1 MEVPDLENGFMLL
14 NHNRANS
21 WQTRIEAVLTKTD
34 HDGVEKYAYLSH
46 DCRSENV
53 SEDPFTFLQALK
65 FYDPFCV
72 GVKPSQEDLSRN
84 RSVKSI
90 KLETDL
96 LAKTKSYDE
105 FLKSL
110 LIKVKIQ
117 KINDENFDRTLQLNN
132 KTNQFNFTT
141 LRLKQ
146 DELSEIIN
154 NQNNVNGILVQLPL
168 PKHIHE
174 QTILDSINPNKD
186 VDGFHPIN
194 YGKMTI
200 GIDSFIPATPYGIL
214 ELFKRCKISL
224 DGKKCLVIGR
234 SQIVGRPISIL
245 LSQSNEFCNATVTL
259 AHSRTI
265 DLDKLALDSDVII
278 SAIGRPEFLKAEMV
292 KEGAIIIDVGISR
305 VKDDSSKKGYKI
317 VGDVDFK
324 NVSKK
329 ASYITPVPGGVGPM
343 TIAML
348 LSNTLLA
355 CKNND

>member
-1 MEVPDLENGFMLL
+1 MTIIDGKKISEDIL
-14 NHNRANS
+14 NEIHLKVQERANQGLKIPHLAAILVGDDGPS
-21 WQTRIEAVLTKTD
+21 ETYVNSKIKACEKVGFNSSLFNYDKNISEEKLIHEIELVNNND
-34 HDGVEKYAYLSH
+34 DIDG
-46 DCRSENV
+46 
-53 SEDPFTFLQALK
+53 F
-65 FYDPFCV
+65 
-72 GVKPSQEDLSRN
+72 
-84 RSVKSI
+84 I
-90 KLETDL
+90 
-96 LAKTKSYDE
+96 
-105 FLKSL
+105 
-110 LIKVKIQ
+110 
-117 KINDENFDRTLQLNN
+117 
-132 KTNQFNFTT
+132 
-141 LRLKQ
+141 
-146 DELSEIIN
+146 
-154 NQNNVNGILVQLPL
+154 VQLPL
-168 PKHIHE
+168 PSSIN
-174 QTILDSINPNKD
+174 QNNILNSVNPNKD

-194 YGKMTI
+194 YGKMTL
-200 GIDSFIPATPYGIL
+200 GVNSFIPATPYGIL
-214 ELFKRCKISL
+214 QLFQRYKIDL
-224 DGKKCLVIGR
+224 EGKKCLVIGR

-265 DLDKLALDSDVII
+265 NLDLLTLDSDVII

-305 VKDDSSKKGYKI
+305 VKVDSLKKGYKI

>member
-1 MEVPDLENGFMLL
+1 M
-14 NHNRANS
+14 
-21 WQTRIEAVLTKTD
+21 TII
-34 HDGVEKYAYLSH
+34 DGKKI
-46 DCRSENV
+46 
-53 SEDPFTFLQALK
+53 SEDILNEISLEVDKRSNQGIKIPHLAAIL
-65 FYDPFCV
+65 V
-72 GVKPSQEDLSRN
+72 GNDGPSQTYVNSKIKACEK
-84 RSVKSI
+84 VGFKSS
-90 KLETDL
+90 LF
-96 LAKTKSYDE
+96 SYDSNISE
-105 FLKSL
+105 EK
-110 LIKVKIQ
+110 LI
-117 KINDENFDRTLQLNN
+117 DEI
-132 KTNQFNFTT
+132 
-141 LRLKQ
+141 
-146 DELSEIIN
+146 ELIN
-154 NQNNVNGILVQLPL
+154 NNDDIDGFIVQLPL
-168 PKHIHE
+168 PSSINQE
-174 QTILDSINPNKD
+174 NILNSVNPNKD

-278 SAIGRPEFLKAEMV
+278 SAIGRPEFLKVEMV